1 MRIILVLLLCLGLVG
16 CVHYTPRERA
26 AISGIRHGDNTVLST
41 MTDEELNTLK
51 AKVLK
56 EQMWLNAFSAGARG
70 FGEGAVQGLHSVPI
84 TQTPQQQYRSTYTPQ
99 SFYAPRSAYIATQI
113 SQSSSD
119 GCVWLWDCSNY
130 PCMRV
135 SLCDSTLSIVPPD
148 QPAIPPIPTPS
159 IKPIK
164 TPSIPPVGTSECD
177 LKYICD
183 DNSHCSW
190 QEVCQ

>member
-1 MRIILVLLLCLGLVG
+1 MRRILVLLLCLGLVG
-16 CVHYTPRERA
+16 CVHYTPKERA

-70 FGEGAVQGLHSVPI
+70 FGEGMVSDVREMAY
-84 TQTPQQQYRSTYTPQ
+84 QQQYRSTHTPR
-99 SFYAPRSAYIATQI
+99 SVYAPRSAYIATQI

-119 GCVWLWDCSNY
+119 GCIWSWDCSNY
-130 PCMRV
+130 TCVRV
-135 SLCDSTLSIVPPD
+135 PLCDSTLSIVPPD